1 MSLRTLKLFAV
12 MIPCFII
19 GGFEFIRHEFLL
31 THLSMEAGNF
41 YITLITLV
49 LSYLF
54 ATWMFRSIERI
65 NRKLAQEE
73 ARRAVYEDRE
83 RLAGELH
90 DNLAQTLFFLN
101 VKLKQG
107 HLEDAK
113 AAVSEIDNSLR
124 QAIFNL
130 RTPPEAG
137 SSFAVRLH
145 KWLQDWETLTDI
157 VLTRDISIPD
167 HAFTSLEEVQL
178 FGIMQEAFTNIRKHS
193 KASHASISLQVSEGG
208 WRLQIRDNGCGIQLN
223 QGTTK
228 QYGTGLM
235 QKRAL
240 ELGADLELQS
250 DPEGNGT
257 ELTVTAAEWRKPE

>member
-1 MSLRTLKLFAV
+1 MSFRVLKLFAV
-12 MIPCFII
+12 MLPCMII
-19 GGFEFIRHEFLL
+19 GGFEYIRHEFLL
-31 THLSMEAGNF
+31 AYLSMEAGNF

-54 ATWMFRSIERI
+54 ATWMFRSIEQT
-65 NRKLAQEE
+65 NLKLSQEE
-73 ARRAVYEDRE
+73 ARRAVYEERE

-137 SSFAVRLH
+137 SAFIIRLN
-145 KWLQDWETLTDI
+145 KWLQDWTAITGIELTQEI
-157 VLTRDISIPD
+157 NIPEQ
-167 HAFTSLEEVQL
+167 AFNSYEEVQL
-178 FGIMQEAFTNIRKHS
+178 FGIIQEAFTNIRKHS
-193 KASHASISLQVSEGG
+193 KAEHASIKLHMTEEGWG
-208 WRLQIRDNGCGIQLN
+208 LHITDDGCGLDSN
-223 QGTTK
+223 QGTSK
-228 QYGTGLM
+228 QYGIDLM
-235 QKRAL
+235 QKRAH
-240 ELGADLELQS
+240 ELGASWELQTQS
-250 DPEGNGT
+250 EGYGVQ
-257 ELTVTAAEWRKPE
+257 LCVIAKRRKSK